1 MVKEKIKL
9 IKITKLKSDDKKYS
23 AEFEVI
29 KPSGKISK
37 KTTKFGAAGM
47 SDFTKHKDTE
57 RRERYISRHKKDLKT
72 GNPIRAGYL
81 SMYIL
86 WNKKSFSESVSDY
99 KRRLNIYNKTGK
111 FPTKISGSKL
121 LNSFGT
127 LLDVSPSDKLTLENA
142 NTIYHKERLKKLN
155 KLFFELKKR
164 AEQNAIKYVKNEN
177 SDLYKNELQY
187 NFFILGTWTS
197 KWMEKFAN
205 ICLKRDFDPIK
216 RNIWW
221 QIVNYLL
228 KAMSKFEENEDPYEF
243 LPEEDFEK
251 YEKTREAIIKI
262 LRKCEYK
269 IIKKNKE
276 VLFSYDDIDEGWGAK
291 ASIWWETKFGKKTK
305 FGIPLSNIP
314 FEETT
319 LKKLP
324 SDIQRR
330 IEKDVIK
337 YNLDQK
343 LSNMQLK
350 NFLTKIR
357 DENVDK
363 KNLPLYKVLDITDI
377 NTINFLK
384 LATKSLKR
392 SDFTSNSLWTKVILN
407 LLDKLNDI
415 KPFNTLNLEEI
426 DKVLNTVR
434 QLVIFF
440 KKVFNLYFDF
450 DDDRGVWWG
459 GTFENRKGF
468 ELINN
473 VNDEEF
479 IKLIIQPETKFGK
492 KTKFGTPVSNIPFKE
507 TSLKV
512 LPDEIQHKIEREVF
526 KKNMNLKNVDKM
538 QLKNYL
544 MKIKA
549 ENVNLRY
556 VPLYRVLDEGDISTV
571 IWLKLANKILKKNDF
586 TINSLWTKIIINL
599 LEEIESLRPY
609 DNPRLNEHEF
619 GIIEAT
625 INQIELLL
633 MSKFNIYIDFESE
646 RGDWAEIAKIEL
658 KEKINEDNYEQN
670 YFGNYFSHFG
680 ITKNLNKHK
689 ELTKIPDNV
698 MNKPL
703 YLRIKNKIKKEIG
716 NKRRWGAY
724 DSGRL
729 VREYKA
735 KGGKYSEKSSNKS
748 SDLSRWYKEK
758 WIDACAWPKRKS
770 CGRTKETI
778 KNKVTYCRPSIRVD
792 KNTPKTVLELS
803 KSIIKKRCKN
813 KSKNPKKIII
823 NK

>member
-1 MVKEKIKL
+1 MIKEKIKL

-121 LNSFGT
+121 L
-127 LLDVSPSDKLTLENA
+127 
-142 NTIYHKERLKKLN
+142 
-155 KLFFELKKR
+155 
-164 AEQNAIKYVKNEN
+164 
-177 SDLYKNELQY
+177 
-187 NFFILGTWTS
+187 
-197 KWMEKFAN
+197 
-205 ICLKRDFDPIK
+205 
-216 RNIWW
+216 
-221 QIVNYLL
+221 
-228 KAMSKFEENEDPYEF
+228 
-243 LPEEDFEK
+243 
-251 YEKTREAIIKI
+251 
-262 LRKCEYK
+262 
-269 IIKKNKE
+269 
-276 VLFSYDDIDEGWGAK
+276 
-291 ASIWWETKFGKKTK
+291 
-305 FGIPLSNIP
+305 
-314 FEETT
+314 
-319 LKKLP
+319 
-324 SDIQRR
+324 
-330 IEKDVIK
+330 
-337 YNLDQK
+337 
-343 LSNMQLK
+343 
-350 NFLTKIR
+350 
-357 DENVDK
+357 
-363 KNLPLYKVLDITDI
+363 
-377 NTINFLK
+377 
-384 LATKSLKR
+384 
-392 SDFTSNSLWTKVILN
+392 
-407 LLDKLNDI
+407 
-415 KPFNTLNLEEI
+415 
-426 DKVLNTVR
+426 
-434 QLVIFF
+434 
-440 KKVFNLYFDF
+440 
-450 DDDRGVWWG
+450 
-459 GTFENRKGF
+459 
-468 ELINN
+468 
-473 VNDEEF
+473 
-479 IKLIIQPETKFGK
+479 
-492 KTKFGTPVSNIPFKE
+492 KFGTPVSNIPFKE

-512 LPDEIQHKIEREVF
+512 LPDEIQHKIEKEVF

-571 IWLKLANKILKKNDF
+571 IWLKLANKILKKSDF

-625 INQIELLL
+625 INEIELLL

-646 RGDWAEIAKIEL
+646 RGDWAEIAITEL

-670 YFGNYFSHFG
+670 YFGTKEGKKISFSDSKTIKMFEVDKLGKHKASGSGKPHIINAKLKELDKNDRQCILNFVIYVVEVVFKEIDKKTVLDFLQNDKYIETVTDRVFSDPNYKKMFPKCEVPEYYETWLNSNPQLLSFFVKKYYKNRKLAFGITNNFG
-680 ITKNLNKHK
+680 ITKNLNKQK
-689 ELTKIPDNV
+689 ELSKIPDNV
-698 MNKPL
+698 INKPL

-735 KGGKYSEKSSNKS
+735 RGGTYSGKKSNNKTQKTNKTS

-758 WIDACAWPKRKS
+758 WIDACVWPKKKS
-770 CGRTKETI
+770 CGRTKASI
-778 KNKVTYCRPSIRVD
+778 KSKVTYCRPSIRVD
-792 KNTPKTVLELS
+792 KNTPKTVQELS
-803 KSIIKKRCKN
+803 KTIIKKRCKN
-813 KSKNPKKIII
+813 KSKNPKKIIR
-823 NK
+823 K